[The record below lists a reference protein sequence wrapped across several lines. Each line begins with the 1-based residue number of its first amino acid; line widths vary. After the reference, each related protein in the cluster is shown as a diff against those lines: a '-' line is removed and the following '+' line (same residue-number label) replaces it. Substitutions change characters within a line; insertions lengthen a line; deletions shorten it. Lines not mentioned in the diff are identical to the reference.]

1 MEGTTSQITIVHGN
15 KEIRKS
21 GEGRSLGDVAQK
33 TSSPPPMTPKRTAP
47 PVARM
52 LAERPAAPPLLPLE
66 LLVEVGV
73 EPEPEGLLLVRED
86 KWDATLE
93 ALDLTEDNEETMEEE
108 EAGRIKSASITRKQ
122 TSVHTATKGSLDGRG
137 LLEVGSGT
145 IGRETRLNGLLVLS
159 VGADTRSVGAERG
172 ERDKPL
178 GVMSGRQKRE
188 LTRYTGKSFQRR

>member
-1 MEGTTSQITIVHGN
+1 
-15 KEIRKS
+15 
-21 GEGRSLGDVAQK
+21 
-33 TSSPPPMTPKRTAP
+33 MTPKRTAP

-108 EAGRIKSASITRKQ
+108 EAGRIKSASITQESRQ
-122 TSVHTATKGSLDGRG
+122 VCIQPQRAASMAAACWRSAAVQ
-137 LLEVGSGT
+137 
-145 IGRETRLNGLLVLS
+145 LV
-159 VGADTRSVGAERG
+159 VRHV
-172 ERDKPL
+172 
-178 GVMSGRQKRE
+178 
-188 LTRYTGKSFQRR
+188 

>member
-1 MEGTTSQITIVHGN
+1 MGCNAGSAGLDGRQRGN
-15 KEIRKS
+15 DGRGGSWENQVSEYNSRK
-21 GEGRSLGDVAQK
+21 R
-33 TSSPPPMTPKRTAP
+33 
-47 PVARM
+47 
-52 LAERPAAPPLLPLE
+52 
-66 LLVEVGV
+66 
-73 EPEPEGLLLVRED
+73 
-86 KWDATLE
+86 
-93 ALDLTEDNEETMEEE
+93 
-108 EAGRIKSASITRKQ
+108 